1 MKKLLPIILIFTLL
15 LAGCSGDQSKENN
28 PAEKTHQHEDGSV
41 HESHEE
47 EKQEQEEFSVSADT
61 LSIQKQ
67 TESEHTHDGTDQPHT
82 H

>member
-1 MKKLLPIILIFTLL
+1 MKKSLAIILLFALV
-15 LAGCSGDQSKENN
+15 LAACSNNQSKENN

-61 LSIQKQ
+61 LSVQKQ
-67 TESEHTHDGTDQPHT
+67 NESEHTHDGTDQPHT